1 MAEPRSRAQQRGTPP
16 ADAPSGRTI
25 VLDPARAAALDVL
38 KAVRVDRAY
47 ANLVLPAVIRHYRL
61 DARDAAFAT
70 ELASGTIRRRGT
82 YDAVLAACV
91 NRPLAKVDAV
101 VHDTLRLG

>member
-1 MAEPRSRAQQRGTPP
+1 MAEAGGRAQTGT
-16 ADAPSGRTI
+16 APFASGACRKI
-25 VLDPARAAALDVL
+25 QLDPARAAALDVL

-47 ANLVLPAVIRHYRL
+47 ANLVLPAVIRHYQL

-82 YDAVLAACV
+82 YDAILAACID
-91 NRPLAKVDAV
+91 RPLSKVESKVLD
-101 VHDTLRLG
+101 

>member
-1 MAEPRSRAQQRGTPP
+1 MAEPRSRGQQRGAPTP
-16 ADAPSGRTI
+16 DASSARKI

-47 ANLVLPAVIRHYRL
+47 ANLVLPAVIRHYKL

-82 YDAVLAACV
+82 YDAILAACTD
-91 NRPLAKVDAV
+91 RPLSKVEA
-101 VHDTLRLG
+101 